1 MGICSHRKQAYFVLW
16 GKLYESL
23 REHAKNINDF
33 PKKKKMIQLTKGELK
48 LHQAAKCVTFV
59 EKFFWDSYLKVQ
71 IIRKLKIIAI
81 ILVNIEAQ
89 HIVFH
94 IGSSYDYHFI
104 IKELANDF

>member
-1 MGICSHRKQAYFVLW
+1 
-16 GKLYESL
+16 
-23 REHAKNINDF
+23 
-33 PKKKKMIQLTKGELK
+33 MIQLTKEELK
-48 LHQAAKCVTFV
+48 SRQAAKCVTFV
-59 EKFFWDSYLKVQ
+59 ENFFGESCLKVQ
-71 IIRKLKIIAI
+71 IIRKLEIIAI

>member
-1 MGICSHRKQAYFVLW
+1 
-16 GKLYESL
+16 
-23 REHAKNINDF
+23 
-33 PKKKKMIQLTKGELK
+33 MIQLTKGELK
-48 LHQAAKCVTFV
+48 LHQAAKCVTYV
-59 EKFFWDSYLKVQ
+59 EKIFWDSYLKVQ
-71 IIRKLKIIAI
+71 IIRKLEIIAI